1 MFKQKRKFTGRIT
14 LIAVIVLLLATLL
27 TGCGGAPAPTLNFN
41 ADLIAQRWDKDYED
55 GTLEHGL
62 KSTELSDMAKMFAD
76 AFSGGFD
83 AREALIA
90 ASRGY
95 DITAED
101 YDPTADYSKDKGVD
115 LKAVQAVVKKANA
128 TAVEKGS
135 ANAFTDADLKGR
147 EYKND
152 KGETVKE
159 KGILNRLTEADVDTL
174 IEAFKTSVVIGPT
187 DLWGNLLTGVGAV
200 LNFLTRT
207 LGFGNYVLGI
217 CLFAIIIEVLMLPF
231 AIKQQKNSIK
241 QAKLRPKE
249 MAIKNKYK
257 GRNDQPTM
265 QKMQAEIQELYQR
278 ENFSPYSGCL
288 PLLIQMP
295 IIFALYYIV
304 VDPLQ
309 YVLAQGAGVSA
320 ALSSFASASPA
331 AGGLGLTLS
340 STNGTIELLSAIK
353 QTGADWLSELQGFQ
367 YFSNG
372 DALAGSVGDVANM
385 IPDFN
390 IGPINF
396 GMIPGFTAESWILL
410 LVPVFTFLT
419 YFATAKLNRKFMY
432 QSVANEG
439 ADARQ
444 IACSNTMMDVT
455 MPAMSAFFTMA
466 VPSVIGIYWAFR
478 SWVGLLKTFIMS
490 KVMPLPTFTEED
502 YKAAAREMAG
512 KQSKKKTGSA
522 SSGKVQAKRSL
533 HYIDDE
539 DFEDTRERGLA
550 RRAAIEEKERME
562 QEAKAQKT
570 PFAAAPLK
578 KEEKD
583 DKKKKNEAVT
593 EADASAEEQSN
604 SVDAAPEA
612 QENDNNKDEV

>member
-1 MFKQKRKFTGRIT
+1 MTA
-14 LIAVIVLLLATLL
+14 IAVIVLLLATLL
-27 TGCGGAPAPTLNFN
+27 TSCGGGSRKPTLTF
-41 ADLIAQRWDKDYED
+41 DDGLIRQQWDDAIDPETEKN
-55 GTLEHGL
+55 TKHGL
-62 KSTELSDMAKMFAD
+62 KASELSQMAKMFAD
-76 AFSGGFD
+76 AFAAGFD
-83 AREALIA
+83 ARAAFIA
-90 ASRGY
+90 ATRGH
-95 DITAED
+95 DITAEN
-101 YDPTADYSKDKGVD
+101 YDPSNPEYTKVGKFN
-115 LKAVQAVVKKANA
+115 LKAAQAVVKKANA
-128 TAVEKGS
+128 LAVEKNA
-135 ANAFTDADLKGR
+135 ANAFTDAALNG
-147 EYKND
+147 
-152 KGETVKE
+152 KE
-159 KGILNRLTEADVDTL
+159 GVVARLSEADVNTL
-174 IEAFKTSVVIGPT
+174 IDAFKTSVVIGPT
-187 DLWGNLLTGVGAV
+187 DLWGKLLTGVGAV

-265 QKMQAEIQELYQR
+265 QKMQAEIQELSQR

-295 IIFALYYIV
+295 IILVLYYIV

-331 AGGLGLTLS
+331 AGGLGLTLT

-353 QTGADWLSELQGFQ
+353 ESGADWLSNLREFQ
-367 YFSNG
+367 FFSNG

-396 GMIPGFTAESWILL
+396 GMTPGFTATSWILL
-410 LVPVFTFLT
+410 LVPVLTFLT

-478 SWVGLLKTFIMS
+478 SWVGLLKTYIMS

-512 KQSKKKTGSA
+512 KQAKKKNDNA
-522 SSGKVQAKRSL
+522 SSGKVSAKRSL

-550 RRAAIEEKERME
+550 RRAAIEERERME

-578 KEEKD
+578 KEEK
-583 DKKKKNEAVT
+583 KNTKDAVNDSAAAT
-593 EADASAEEQSN
+593 EAQEPA
-604 SVDAAPEA
+604 DAANEA
-612 QENDNNKDEV
+612 QENDNN